1 MVHKKL
7 RHEILTILNSDVFRA
22 MAAKWKKKNLSEVTD
37 TDRQQVKQICYG
49 ILYGIGNKALSETLE
64 ICEEEA
70 NVFIFSFMKTYP
82 GVRKFIDS
90 VLADCKKNGYVKTIG
105 GRRRYLP
112 NIQSKYSRSLDGN
125 LIVFFLQNEKSCSM

>member
-1 MVHKKL
+1 M
-7 RHEILTILNSDVFRA
+7 NGP
-22 MAAKWKKKNLSEVTD
+22 
-37 TDRQQVKQICYG
+37 QVKQICYG

-112 NIQSKYSRSLDGN
+112 NIQSKYSLSGN
-125 LIVFFLQNEKSCSM
+125 LILFIYFFYKTKILVTCSHGFSDFFMETASFILCLSTKLASS

>member
-1 MVHKKL
+1 MKYL
-7 RHEILTILNSDVFRA
+7 PLNSDVFRA

-112 NIQSKYSRSLDGN
+112 NIQSKYRLDRN
-125 LIVFFLQNEKSCSM
+125 LIIFFLRNENSCKQDLK

>member
-1 MVHKKL
+1 
-7 RHEILTILNSDVFRA
+7 

-112 NIQSKYSRSLDGN
+112 NIQSNVLNFYPP
-125 LIVFFLQNEKSCSM
+125 KSCFRILISI